1 MVSELDDAIIVEEAR
16 VKRLR
21 GELAQANMNLKVLR
35 EAKRVLSGERTPPK
49 LKPTIADMVEDML
62 RRAGSLHMDDIVKGL
77 HQRGIK
83 AAKTTVTTA
92 LARYDAKKRRFKR
105 IAPNTFA
112 LRKEM

>member
-1 MVSELDDAIIVEEAR
+1 MSELDDAIVREEAR

-21 GELAQANMNLKVLR
+21 EELSQANMKLKVLR
-35 EAKRVLSGERTPPK
+35 EAKRVMSDEDAPPK
-49 LKPTIADMVEDML
+49 LKPTIADVVEEML

-77 HQRGIK
+77 HQRGFN

-92 LARYDAKKRRFKR
+92 LARYDTKKRRFKR

-112 LRKEM
+112 LRKET